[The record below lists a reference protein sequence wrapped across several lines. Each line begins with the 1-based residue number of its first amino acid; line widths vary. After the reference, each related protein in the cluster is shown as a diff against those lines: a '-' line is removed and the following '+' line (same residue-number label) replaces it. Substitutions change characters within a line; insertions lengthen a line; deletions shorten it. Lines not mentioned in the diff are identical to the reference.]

1 MKAGGKM
8 KADTGSLMRFAIKNF
23 TCFYHDY
30 QALLP

>member
-8 KADTGSLMRFAIKNF
+8 KAVTGSLTRFAIKNF
-23 TCFYHDY
+23 KCFQHDY